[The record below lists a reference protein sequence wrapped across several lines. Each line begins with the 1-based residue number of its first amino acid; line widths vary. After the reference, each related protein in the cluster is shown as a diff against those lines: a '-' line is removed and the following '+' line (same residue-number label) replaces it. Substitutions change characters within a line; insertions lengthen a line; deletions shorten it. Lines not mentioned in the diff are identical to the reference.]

1 MLVLY
6 NHENE
11 AKQYSKEVP
20 GGQIR
25 IGRSPD
31 NDIVLNNN
39 FVAPLAAIIEQRG
52 DASWMLYVCG
62 MNPVTIEDHRI
73 SFGESFALKYR
84 TTIKIF
90 PYDIV
95 LDLPHKEELTF
106 KEQIAE
112 IEREFSRLITS
123 IHTEILRRTDFH
135 FASTKDLDEKLLQS
149 VEKQIEDIA
158 KEQGLL
164 LEENTELTNHLAGL
178 TVRGE
183 LLSELSRSHENKMV
197 SLFDDRSHWSRLIL
211 VNNTCEQELSAIKR
225 RIEMNLNL
233 GGRKMSTEDR
243 LQEIEQYFW
252 DNWGEILEEE
262 RLRPDTRNY
271 LAVRHIKK
279 TLKDILFG
287 YGPLE
292 DLLRLPTVSEIMVV
306 NSDRIFIEK
315 GGRIENS
322 GRTFLSDEITI
333 TVINR
338 ITSKVNRHI
347 DKATPLVDARL
358 IDGSRVNAVIE
369 PISLSGPCLT
379 IRKFPDRRLL
389 MEDLLQR
396 GALTP
401 SAAEFLRAAVLSR
414 KNIIVSGG
422 TGTGKTTLLN
432 CLSDYI
438 PDNER
443 IVTIEDTAELQLNK
457 QHVVRMEAK
466 KANAEG
472 AGAFTIRDLVIN
484 SLRMR
489 PDRIVVGE
497 CRGPEALD
505 MLQAMN
511 TGHDGSSTT
520 LHANNTNDVILRLEV
535 LVQMAADLPIHSIH
549 RQIAS
554 AVDLVIQLKR
564 MRNGRRCISQISEIR
579 GIDPVRSDVM
589 FADLFVLENE
599 TSDDAKLIPTG
610 SLPSFMDMLIER
622 SIISLANFYV

>member
-11 AKQYSKEVP
+11 AKQYSKEVF
-20 GGQIR
+20 GKQIK
-25 IGRSPD
+25 IGSSPD
-31 NDIVLNNN
+31 NDIVLKNNV
-39 FVAPLAAIIEQRG
+39 VAPVAAVIEQKG
-52 DASWMLYVCG
+52 NASWVLRVCS
-62 MNPVTIEDHRI
+62 MNPITIEGRDFN
-73 SFGESFALKYR
+73 FGDTLQLNYR
-84 TTIKIF
+84 TALKIF

-95 LDLPHKEELTF
+95 LDLPQQEEVTRKER
-106 KEQIAE
+106 IAE
-112 IEREFSRLITS
+112 IERDFSGLINS
-123 IHTEILRRTDFH
+123 IHTEFLRRTDFQIEG
-135 FASTKDLDEKLLQS
+135 TKELNEKLLQM
-149 VEKQIEDIA
+149 VEKQIEDIT
-158 KEQGLL
+158 KDQGLL
-164 LEENTELTNHLAGL
+164 LEENTDLTDHLAGL
-178 TVRGE
+178 TIRGE
-183 LLSELSRSHENKMV
+183 LISSLSLSHENKIM
-197 SLFDDRSHWSRLIL
+197 SLLGDQSHWSRLIL
-211 VNNTCEQELSAIKR
+211 VNQTCEQELRAIKK

-233 GGRKMSTEDR
+233 GRNRSAEDH
-243 LQEIEQYFW
+243 LQEVELYFW
-252 DNWGEILEEE
+252 DQWDAILEEG
-262 RLRPDTRNY
+262 RLRRDTRNY
-271 LAVRHIKK
+271 LAVRYVKK

-306 NSDRIFIEK
+306 SSDRIFIEK

-322 GRTFLSDEITI
+322 GRVFLSDEITI

-358 IDGSRVNAVIE
+358 TDGSRVNAVIE
-369 PISLSGPCLT
+369 PIALSGPCLT
-379 IRKFPDRRLL
+379 IRKFPERRLL
-389 MEDLLQR
+389 IDDLLKR
-396 GALTP
+396 DALTP

-432 CLSDYI
+432 CLSDAI

-443 IVTIEDTAELQLNK
+443 IITIEDTAELQLAK

-472 AGAFTIRDLVIN
+472 AGEFTIRDLVKN
-484 SLRMR
+484 ALRMR

-497 CRGPEALD
+497 CRGAESLD

-511 TGHDGSSTT
+511 TGHDGSLTT
-520 LHANNTNDVILRLEV
+520 LHANNTHDVILRLEV
-535 LVQMAADLPIHSIH
+535 LVQMAFDLPIDSIH

-564 MRNGRRCISQISEIR
+564 MRNGRRCVSQISEIR
-579 GIDPVRSDVM
+579 GIDPMRSSVV
-589 FADLFVLENE
+589 FADLFVLEDE

-610 SLPSFMDMLIER
+610 SLPSFMDTLIR
-622 SIISLANFYV
+622 RDLITLANFYV

>member
-39 FVAPLAAIIEQRG
+39 FVAPLAAVIEQRG
-52 DASWMLYVCG
+52 DASWMLYVRG
-62 MNPVTIEDHRI
+62 MNPVTIEER
-73 SFGESFALKYR
+73 SFNFGESLSLKYR

-95 LDLPHKEELTF
+95 LDLPHKEELTH
-106 KEQIAE
+106 KERIAE
-112 IEREFSRLITS
+112 VERDFSRLITS
-123 IHTEILRRTDFH
+123 IHTEILRRTDFQIEN
-135 FASTKDLDEKLLQS
+135 ANSLDEKLLQN

-183 LLSELSRSHENKMV
+183 MLSSLSRSHENKMV

-211 VNNTCEQELSAIKR
+211 VNNTCEQELNAIKK
-225 RIEMNLNL
+225 RIELNLNL
-233 GGRKMSTEDR
+233 GRNMSTEDR

-252 DNWGEILEEE
+252 DRWNEILEEE
-262 RLRPDTRNY
+262 RLRQDTRNY

-358 IDGSRVNAVIE
+358 TDGSRVNAVIE

-379 IRKFPDRRLL
+379 IRKFPEHRLV
-389 MEDLLQR
+389 MDDLLQR

-472 AGAFTIRDLVIN
+472 AGAFTIRDLVVN

-520 LHANNTNDVILRLEV
+520 LHANNTHDVILRLEV

-554 AVDLVIQLKR
+554 AVDLVVQLKR

-579 GIDPVRSDVM
+579 GIDPVRSGVM

-610 SLPSFMDMLIER
+610 SLPSFMDMLIQR
-622 SIISLANFYV
+622 GIISLANFYV